1 MDWNTVAIIITL
13 IGCFVSLTVWLSNR
27 DKKVGSD
34 SEWKGMITAK
44 LDAIL
49 GINKRIDGL
58 EEEVKEHS
66 QRITKVETK
75 IEEHIRHKTT

>member
-13 IGCFVSLTVWLSNR
+13 VGCFVSLTVWLSNR

-49 GINKRIDGL
+49 GIDKRVDGL
-58 EEEVKEHS
+58 EDEVKNHS
-66 QRITKVETK
+66 NRLVKVETK
-75 IEEHIRHKTT
+75 IEEHIRNKTV